1 MLRMALLFSK
11 TFGTFTDLLKH
22 HFKLLQLFC
31 GDILEG
37 TFNENGVSAKE
48 GEEQFP
54 VVRKNLLRS
63 S

>member
-1 MLRMALLFSK
+1 MLGMALLFSK

-22 HFKLLQLFC
+22 HFKLLQFFC

-54 VVRKNLLRS
+54 PFQ
-63 S
+63 